1 MRALGLQGPVS
12 KRGGLR
18 PLRHAVFGAVGA
30 SKNET
35 AIRCA
40 HFDVANTTWGSQ
52 GTVTTLAL
60 LSVRATYGPL
70 SAPV

>member
-1 MRALGLQGPVS
+1 M
-12 KRGGLR
+12 
-18 PLRHAVFGAVGA
+18 FGAVGA

-35 AIRCA
+35 AICCA

-52 GTVTTLAL
+52 RTVTTLAL